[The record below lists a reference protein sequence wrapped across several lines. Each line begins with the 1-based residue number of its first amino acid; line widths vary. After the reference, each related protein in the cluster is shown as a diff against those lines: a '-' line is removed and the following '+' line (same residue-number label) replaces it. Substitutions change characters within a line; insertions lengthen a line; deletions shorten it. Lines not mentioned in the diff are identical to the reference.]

1 MDEIK
6 VNKVDNEHL
15 TIAEIKHCEKASK
28 ICHKVGVAGA
38 IMSGLSFLLACVNV
52 GVIEMM
58 TSPVLRTLIG
68 LSSLGL
74 IVFGCVGIEY
84 SREALIT
91 SEDINEKL
99 DRERDYIYHQG
110 K

>member
-6 VNKVDNEHL
+6 VEKVDNEHL
-15 TIAEIKHCEKASK
+15 TIEEIRHCERASD
-28 ICHKVGVAGA
+28 ICHKVGITGA
-38 IMSGLSFLLACVNV
+38 IMSGLSYLLACVNV
-52 GVIEMM
+52 GVIELM
-58 TSPVLRTLIG
+58 TSPFWKAFFGISSIG
-68 LSSLGL
+68 LIILGC
-74 IVFGCVGIEY
+74 FGIEY

-99 DRERDYIYHQG
+99 DIERDYIYHQG